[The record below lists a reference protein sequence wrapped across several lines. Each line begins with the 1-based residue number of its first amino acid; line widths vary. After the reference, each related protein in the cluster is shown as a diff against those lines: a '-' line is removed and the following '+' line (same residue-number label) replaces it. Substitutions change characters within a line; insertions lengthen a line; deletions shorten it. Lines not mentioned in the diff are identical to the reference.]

1 MWHWRGQTG
10 YRTPWHYLTFH
21 YLRLHFP
28 SRWFPLASFNSWASL
43 LALSGNN
50 LPAMWENQVWS
61 LGWNISLGKEMTTQF
76 RILACKIPWIED
88 PDGLSLTCLR
98 RIIGFICKGSYKLG
112 MLKAQRTKPFSVDLG
127 WTAGHRFRER
137 RKAQDWEIARLI
149 WLVFQ
154 KKKKTKSSLKI
165 SWALNWGLYI
175 PQWLTSLEKL
185 FSNSGPIS
193 FSILQLL
200 KYFIFVTSHSDL
212 PVSSSLLHITS
223 PSSPLA

>member
-50 LPAMWENQVWS
+50 LPAMRENQVWS

-127 WTAGHRFRER
+127 WTAGHSFRER

-154 KKKKTKSSLKI
+154 KKKKKKKDKVFTEDLLSTELGI
-165 SWALNWGLYI
+165 IHTTMTNFSWKVIFQLRSHIFLN
-175 PQWLTSLEKL
+175 TSA
-185 FSNSGPIS
+185 S
-193 FSILQLL
+193 
-200 KYFIFVTSHSDL
+200 
-212 PVSSSLLHITS
+212 
-223 PSSPLA
+223 